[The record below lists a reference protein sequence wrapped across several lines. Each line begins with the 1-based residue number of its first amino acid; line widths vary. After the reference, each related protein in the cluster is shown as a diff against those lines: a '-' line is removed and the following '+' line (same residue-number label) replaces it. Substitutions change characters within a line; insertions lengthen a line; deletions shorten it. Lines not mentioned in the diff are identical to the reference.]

1 MSRNNK
7 IISRALAKEFRRPSE
22 LEQLKRFVRSLSAF
36 QPDKTLP
43 AELTDLL
50 GRIDEAERLANSDR
64 SRRKLPARRA
74 TS

>member
-1 MSRNNK
+1 MSRK
-7 IISRALAKEFRRPSE
+7 TEILSRAFAKEFRRPSE

-43 AELTDLL
+43 EELTDLL

-64 SRRKLPARRA
+64 SRRRLPARRA